1 MKSLV
6 YILRCEANCGV
17 SEAGA
22 VADGYEVELPEY
34 DWGEK
39 HGS

>member
-6 YILRCEANCGV
+6 YILRREANCGV
-17 SEAGA
+17 SEA

-34 DWGEK
+34 DWSEK
-39 HGS
+39 HRA